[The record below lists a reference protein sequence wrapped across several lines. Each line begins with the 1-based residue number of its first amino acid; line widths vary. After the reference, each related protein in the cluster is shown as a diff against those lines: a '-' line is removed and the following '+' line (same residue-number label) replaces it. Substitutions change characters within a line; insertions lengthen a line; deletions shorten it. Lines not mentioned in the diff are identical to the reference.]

1 MEVTKLS
8 FSNCCPM
15 KCQILQD
22 RPLAQSFH
30 RRLTVEHLEADV
42 ANDNSSGSGR
52 RQETIIPDVVA
63 SRVAANRE
71 EALRRRQRRIQ
82 QASNAAF
89 NPAGPAAAPNA
100 EAAQQNGVAEQAA
113 DPNAEA
119 AVQNEG
125 QHNEGTTT
133 QTGVAYH

>member
-1 MEVTKLS
+1 
-8 FSNCCPM
+8 M

-22 RPLAQSFH
+22 RPFAQSFQ

-42 ANDNSSGSGR
+42 ANNNRSGSGQ
-52 RQETIIPDVVA
+52 RQETIIPDAVA
-63 SRVAANRE
+63 ARVAANRQ
-71 EALRRRQRRIQ
+71 EALRRRQRRIE
-82 QASNAAF
+82 QASSAAF
-89 NPAGPAAAPNA
+89 NAAGPAAAPNA

-125 QHNEGTTT
+125 QQNEGTTT
-133 QTGVAYH
+133 QTGDPYH